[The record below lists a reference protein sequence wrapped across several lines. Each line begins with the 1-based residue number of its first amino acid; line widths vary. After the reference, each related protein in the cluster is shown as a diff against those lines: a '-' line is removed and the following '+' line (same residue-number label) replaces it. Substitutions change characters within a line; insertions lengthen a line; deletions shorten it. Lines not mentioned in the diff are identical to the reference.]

1 MKVTED
7 ELIELDRRVKI
18 AMMRFPELRHGQA
31 LFNEACSMFPEEVN
45 KIRGTDDDC
54 FYNNKKISVFL
65 SHFELDK

>member
-54 FYNNKKISVFL
+54 FYNNKKISAFL
-65 SHFELDK
+65 SHFALDR

>member
-1 MKVTED
+1 MKVIED

-54 FYNNKKISVFL
+54 FYNNKKISAFL
-65 SHFELDK
+65 SHFELDR